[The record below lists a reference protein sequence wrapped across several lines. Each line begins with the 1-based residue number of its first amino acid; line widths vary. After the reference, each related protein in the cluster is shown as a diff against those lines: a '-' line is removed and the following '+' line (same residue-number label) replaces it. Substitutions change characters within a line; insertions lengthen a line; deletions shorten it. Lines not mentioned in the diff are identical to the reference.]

1 MSFHLLWT
9 CRYIY
14 GGDKLTAF
22 VFVTEIA
29 AIISAVTHKGRVDAK
44 SIGATELIGQTF
56 AFGAVSVDGH
66 GCKNEERKSIT
77 DEIGDD
83 QLHQYIKIEAK
94 ENKKCRMETDQVDKW
109 SRRKTKW
116 SK

>member
-56 AFGAVSVDGH
+56 AFDTVSVDGH
-66 GCKNEERKSIT
+66 GCKNEN
-77 DEIGDD
+77 GM
-83 QLHQYIKIEAK
+83 
-94 ENKKCRMETDQVDKW
+94 ENQ
-109 SRRKTKW
+109 SLTK
-116 SK
+116 

>member
-66 GCKNEERKSIT
+66 GCKNEN
-77 DEIGDD
+77 GM
-83 QLHQYIKIEAK
+83 
-94 ENKKCRMETDQVDKW
+94 ENQSLTKYETINFIN
-109 SRRKTKW
+109 T